1 MLESYGGNKLQIH
14 IKKNKVHGLYL
25 EYICT
30 ETRPVTTP
38 CTQHAPVSHAI
49 YKIYYTVL
57 RGKVCYIQR
66 HTQMKNKTAAT
77 KKKRARFNYAGT
89 LSKVTDE
96 LDVQL

>member
-1 MLESYGGNKLQIH
+1 MHESYERNKPQAH

-49 YKIYYTVL
+49 YKIYYTIL

-66 HTQMKNKTAAT
+66 HTKMKKKTAAATTT
-77 KKKRARFNYAGT
+77 KKARFNHTDT

-96 LDVQL
+96 PDA